1 MEILLLQHKDTNK
14 ENITSVILCAGE
26 GTRVRDIA
34 IHIPK
39 PLIKIKFLNNQTILS
54 HLISSLINL
63 EIEPIVVVTGH
74 LGEQI
79 EDFVNS
85 FQIKNKYKKN
95 KILVNRSGVRY
106 KLGPLHS
113 FLSITENNQIYKE
126 NRVFMIFPGDTIFDY
141 NLLQEILNLILKNYS
156 LLENYSIVFYRK
168 IKISSLKEKFKT
180 YDPNLFKTISYLKIN
195 RNGSK
200 SYVREIK
207 QRTISSFTNKKTI
220 HQVIPIFIFSFR
232 IVQEIKNLA
241 NCNRFKTI
249 REIVNLIIKKE
260 EIFLALSIDPE
271 YDFYDIDS
279 PIDLTI
285 LNEKKK
291 DGQ

>member
-1 MEILLLQHKDTNK
+1 MEILLLQHKNKPK

-34 IHIPK
+34 KHIPK
-39 PLIKIKFLNNQTILS
+39 PLIKIKSLNNQTILS

-79 EDFVNS
+79 EDFINS
-85 FQIKNKYKKN
+85 YQIKNKFKKN
-95 KILVNRSGVRY
+95 KILVNRSGVQY

-126 NRVFMIFPGDTIFDY
+126 NRVFMIFPGDTIFDQ
-141 NLLQEILNLILKNYS
+141 NLLQEALNLLLKNYS
-156 LLENYSIVFYRK
+156 LLDNCSIIFYRK
-168 IKISSLKEKFKT
+168 IKISSLKERFKT
-180 YDPNLFKTISYLKIN
+180 HDPNLFKTISYLKIN

-200 SYVREIK
+200 SIVREIK
-207 QRTISSFTNKKTI
+207 QRTLSSFTTKKTI

-271 YDFYDIDS
+271 YNFYDIDS
-279 PIDLTI
+279 PIDLMI

>member
-34 IHIPK
+34 KHIPK
-39 PLIKIKFLNNQTILS
+39 PLIKIKSLSNQTILS

-79 EDFVNS
+79 EDFIS
-85 FQIKNKYKKN
+85 SYQIKNKLKKN
-95 KILVNRSGVRY
+95 KILVNRSGVQY
-106 KLGPLHS
+106 KLGPLYS
-113 FLSITENNQIYKE
+113 FLSITGNNQIYKE

-141 NLLQEILNLILKNYS
+141 NLLQEILNLLLKNYS

-168 IKISSLKEKFKT
+168 IKISSLKERFKT
-180 YDPNLFKTISYLKIN
+180 HDPNLSKTISYLKIN
-195 RNGSK
+195 KSGSK
-200 SYVREIK
+200 SIVREIK
-207 QRTISSFTNKKTI
+207 QRTLSSFTNKKTI
-220 HQVIPIFIFSFR
+220 NQVIPIFIFSFR
-232 IVQEIKNLA
+232 KVQEIKNLA
-241 NCNRFKTI
+241 KCNRFKTI

-279 PIDLTI
+279 PIDLRI

>member
-1 MEILLLQHKDTNK
+1 MEILLLQHEDKPK

-34 IHIPK
+34 KHIPK
-39 PLIKIKFLNNQTILS
+39 PLIKIRSLNNQTILS
-54 HLISSLINL
+54 HLISNLINL
-63 EIEPIVVVTGH
+63 EVEPIVVVTGH

-85 FQIKNKYKKN
+85 YKIKNKLKKN
-95 KILVNRSGVRY
+95 QILVNRSGVQY

-126 NRVFMIFPGDTIFDY
+126 NRIFMIFPGDTIFDH
-141 NLLQEILNLILKNYS
+141 NLLQEALNLLLKNYS
-156 LLENYSIVFYRK
+156 LLDNCSIVFYRK
-168 IKISSLKEKFKT
+168 IKISSLKKRFKSN
-180 YDPNLFKTISYLKIN
+180 DHNQFKTISYLKIN

-200 SYVREIK
+200 SIVREIK
-207 QRTISSFTNKKTI
+207 QRTLSSFTNKKTI
-220 HQVIPIFIFSFR
+220 HQVIPIFVFSFR

-241 NCNRFKTI
+241 NCKRFKTI

-260 EIFLALSIDPE
+260 EIFLALPIDPE
-271 YDFYDIDS
+271 CNFYDIDS

>member
-1 MEILLLQHKDTNK
+1 MENLLLQHKDKNK

-34 IHIPK
+34 KHIPK
-39 PLIKIKFLNNQTILS
+39 PLIKIKSLNNQTILS

-85 FQIKNKYKKN
+85 YQIKNKCKKN

-113 FLSITENNQIYKE
+113 FLSITENNQIYKD
-126 NRVFMIFPGDTIFDY
+126 NRVFMIFPGDTVFDY
-141 NLLQEILNLILKNYS
+141 NLLQEALNLLLKNYS
-156 LLENYSIVFYRK
+156 LFDNCSIVFYRK
-168 IKISSLKEKFKT
+168 IKVSSLKERFKT
-180 YDPNLFKTISYLKIN
+180 NDPNLFKTISYLKIN

-200 SYVREIK
+200 LIVREIK
-207 QRTISSFTNKKTI
+207 QRTLNSIINKKTI
-220 HQVIPIFIFSFR
+220 NQVIPIFIFSFR

-249 REIVNLIIKKE
+249 REIVNLKIKKE
-260 EIFLALSIDPE
+260 EMFLALSIDPK
-271 YDFYDIDS
+271 YNFYDIDS
-279 PIDLTI
+279 PIDLMI